1 MLDHVA
7 CSTKAMRILI
17 FGSHSNPGYTVP
29 VLITVGVLILSPSK
43 TQINGSRKSY
53 IWGNDCPVIL
63 VKGVLFTVAPNPA
76 VQFPMAATS
85 SSYLQHTPLFPILYS
100 DWKHT

>member
-1 MLDHVA
+1 MTF
-7 CSTKAMRILI
+7 ST
-17 FGSHSNPGYTVP
+17 GSHIGE
-29 VLITVGVLILSPSK
+29 
-43 TQINGSRKSY
+43 
-53 IWGNDCPVIL
+53 NDCPVIL
-63 VKGVLFTVAPNPA
+63 VNGVLFTVAPNPA